1 MKKTILAVLMTT
13 ALLSGSADALDVPTK
28 SRSDGRI
35 QYVDY
40 KANDVTRINAVN
52 GYITTI
58 TFSPGETVVNYGSG
72 YSTAWEFAAS
82 ENHFFLKPKDKNGTT
97 NLVIVTN
104 KHVYSIDVH
113 LVTDDKKATYQL
125 LYRYP
130 AEAAMI
136 AENRARQKAI
146 DNELNK
152 DDPNLLEE
160 RPLGNYQY
168 TMNFGKD
175 KGSEALAPTLVFDDN
190 NFTYFKFQ
198 SQRDF
203 PAIYRV
209 TPDGESMV
217 NYHVEKGVLIVHG
230 VFPEFR
236 LRAGKAVVGI
246 YNENYQGGS
255 LVPSSGTTIKGIER
269 EVNK

>member
-82 ENHFFLKPKDKNGTT
+82 ENHFFLK
-97 NLVIVTN
+97 
-104 KHVYSIDVH
+104 
-113 LVTDDKKATYQL
+113 
-125 LYRYP
+125 
-130 AEAAMI
+130 AAMI

>member
-1 MKKTILAVLMTT
+1 MTT
-13 ALLSGSADALDVPTK
+13 AALLSGSADALDVPTK

-113 LVTDDKKATYQL
+113 LVSDDKKATYQL

-246 YNENYQGGS
+246 YNENYQEEALFHHQEQQS
-255 LVPSSGTTIKGIER
+255 KALKER
-269 EVNK
+269 

>member
-1 MKKTILAVLMTT
+1 M
-13 ALLSGSADALDVPTK
+13 
-28 SRSDGRI
+28 
-35 QYVDY
+35 
-40 KANDVTRINAVN
+40 
-52 GYITTI
+52 
-58 TFSPGETVVNYGSG
+58 
-72 YSTAWEFAAS
+72 
-82 ENHFFLKPKDKNGTT
+82 
-97 NLVIVTN
+97 IVTN

-113 LVTDDKKATYQL
+113 LVSGDKKATYQL

-230 VFPEFR
+230 VFYVFSYYTSLHFTPSNYLEVSLPEFHF
-236 LRAGKAVVGI
+236 GTGI
-246 YNENYQGGS
+246 FVSRPS
-255 LVPSSGTTIKGIER
+255 LDTQILVYCCR
-269 EVNK
+269 

>member
-82 ENHFFLKPKDKNGTT
+82 ENHFFLK
-97 NLVIVTN
+97 
-104 KHVYSIDVH
+104 
-113 LVTDDKKATYQL
+113 
-125 LYRYP
+125 YRYP